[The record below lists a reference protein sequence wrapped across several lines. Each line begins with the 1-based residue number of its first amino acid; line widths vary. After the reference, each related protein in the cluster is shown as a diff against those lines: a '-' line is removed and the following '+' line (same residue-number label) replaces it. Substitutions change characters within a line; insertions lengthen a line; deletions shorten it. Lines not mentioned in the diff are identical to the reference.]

1 MLSLEERL
9 RELEEP
15 PGAELLDMDAVL
27 RQVGYVVT
35 VDRIHRVYHHQAWN
49 SSWTFRNGSRL
60 IPPAYAREVVSF
72 IRLKLKREER
82 TA

>member
-1 MLSLEERL
+1 MISLEERL

-15 PGAELLDMDAVL
+15 PGAELMDMDVVL

-35 VDRIHRVYHHQAWN
+35 VDRIHRIYHHQEWN

-60 IPPAYAREVVSF
+60 IPHPYAHEVVSF
-72 IRLKLKREER
+72 IRLKLKQEER
-82 TA
+82 TP

>member
-27 RQVGYVVT
+27 RRVGYTMRVEGF
-35 VDRIHRVYHHQAWN
+35 HRVYYHESWQSAW
-49 SSWTFRNGSRL
+49 TIRNDGSL
-60 IPPAYAREVVSF
+60 IPPFYARRVVDF
-72 IRLKLKREER
+72 LRLKLKEEDDR
-82 TA
+82 